1 MNILFLDQFAEP
13 GGAQLCLLDILAV
26 AVKAGHR
33 AHVALPGPG
42 PVASRIR
49 ALGITV
55 DRITCGPFA
64 SGKKTVADR
73 LRFVWQFPTLAGE
86 ISRMIDRRAID
97 LVYVNGPRLVPAA
110 CVAARRSASL
120 LFHSHNRLARS
131 QAKLVSRSIRLPRR
145 ARIVA
150 ASQFVAEDYRSLP
163 SGTVSVVYNG
173 VGPQRF
179 HRPDHAGRM
188 RAGVIGRIA
197 PEKGQGIFLE
207 AIARSPELQEHSF
220 LVCGDALFGDSTAL
234 RYRQSVNA
242 AATRLPV
249 EFIGWQDDIGVVLS
263 RLDLLVVPSLA
274 VESTTRVALEAYAA
288 GVPVLAF
295 RHGGLPEVIED
306 GVTGFLVDEPTPA
319 ALADAM
325 TALLRSPHMLRKA
338 GRRAHLVWRN
348 RFTAER
354 FQEQILS
361 VIESLR

>member
-1 MNILFLDQFAEP
+1 M
-13 GGAQLCLLDILAV
+13 
-26 AVKAGHR
+26 
-33 AHVALPGPG
+33 
-42 PVASRIR
+42 
-49 ALGITV
+49 
-55 DRITCGPFA
+55 
-64 SGKKTVADR
+64 
-73 LRFVWQFPTLAGE
+73 
-86 ISRMIDRRAID
+86 
-97 LVYVNGPRLVPAA
+97 
-110 CVAARRSASL
+110 
-120 LFHSHNRLARS
+120 
-131 QAKLVSRSIRLPRR
+131 
-145 ARIVA
+145 
-150 ASQFVAEDYRSLP
+150 
-163 SGTVSVVYNG
+163 
-173 VGPQRF
+173 
-179 HRPDHAGRM
+179 
-188 RAGVIGRIA
+188 
-197 PEKGQGIFLE
+197 
-207 AIARSPELQEHSF
+207 
-220 LVCGDALFGDSTAL
+220 VCGDALFGDSTAL